1 MNDTQYRY
9 ELLFQHCHEV
19 EAQRD
24 ELLAACKNLLAFMDQ
39 YDLLDWDLCN
49 DDQAKIDAARAAIAK
64 AEGEQ

>member
-1 MNDTQYRY
+1 MNETQYRY

-24 ELLAACKNLLAFMDQ
+24 ELLVLLKSI
-39 YDLLDWDLCN
+39 YN
-49 DDQAKIDAARAAIAK
+49 DVVQGAIPNHGDECYEHARTAIAE